1 MNKVLLDSNI
11 FLRLL
16 AGDVPRQ
23 KNLAEKLFLE
33 IEEGKVKGLVSIL
46 VINEVVWV
54 MDNFYELNRGDYL
67 PKLIQLLSLKNI
79 VFLEVRKAELMK
91 VLESL
96 ASGPSA
102 AIDFTDFYLTVKA
115 NRKITVA
122 SFDKHLSKLGNKVRV

>member
-16 AGDVPRQ
+16 VGDVPQQ
-23 KNLAEKLFLE
+23 KNLAEKLLLK
-33 IEEGKVKGLVSIL
+33 IEAGKLKGLVSVL
-46 VINEVVWV
+46 VINEVIWV
-54 MDNFYELNRGDYL
+54 MDNFYELKRMDYL

-79 VFLEVRKAELMK
+79 IFLETKKTELMK

-96 ASGPSA
+96 AAGLSKT
-102 AIDFTDFYLTVKA
+102 IDFTDCYLTVKA

-122 SFDKHLSKLGNKVRV
+122 SFDKHLSKLGNKVEV